1 MVYRQPFPG
10 PGLGVRCPG
19 AITRDRLEAV
29 RESDAILRE
38 EFEKNG
44 LEGKIWQYFTVVPD
58 FRSTGIK
65 DGKRAFEWCCIVRA
79 VCTTDVMTATV
90 AEGFLVSLVICFLY
104 SGIGRVTVT
113 GSCSSAGMIFCIRS
127 SVVNLRLEVLMQG

>member
-1 MVYRQPFPG
+1 M
-10 PGLGVRCPG
+10 
-19 AITRDRLEAV
+19 EAV

-65 DGKRAFEWCCIVRA
+65 DGKRAFEWSCIVRA
-79 VCTTDVMTATV
+79 VCSIDVMTATV
-90 AEGFLVSLVICFLY
+90 AEIPHELMVHITERITHEV
-104 SGIGRVTVT
+104 SGINRVLYDFTPKPTGTVE
-113 GSCSSAGMIFCIRS
+113 F
-127 SVVNLRLEVLMQG
+127 E